1 MRFVRTAVALLTVFM
16 LAWRVQGATLSVDG
30 RAQQGRDIN
39 DHIYGVN
46 IANWCQYYYLELCE
60 PMLTNAGVSVV
71 RYGATNIERYNWRN
85 NRMYNVISKGNQFVP
100 LSWESFIDWVRDDL
114 NADVFLQAP
123 VFAHVA
129 ADYDAASYNTNQTLQ
144 DITDWV
150 VAAGTNV
157 AIWGVGNEPF
167 IAWKLEGYEGNR
179 STNDDD
185 EGYAYNDGAHGDQIF
200 NEDIAADRYFPQFL
214 SVASTIRSSAPNAKI
229 LGPTPAN
236 WWLYWSTDYSPF
248 CPATRANPGNH
259 TNDNG
264 WFIMASSANQWDPR
278 VFPDRA
284 GSPDIIGW
292 ERNEATGVFN
302 DSRTLCQFAKRMAD
316 YAASHGGT
324 QVCDYLDF
332 HRYMNCDQDAVA
344 VQEVRDLWDPDY
356 ASYDK
361 ETGSSGTKT
370 KILSRFQ
377 NIIDHYYTNLQMSLS
392 EYDYFYW
399 QGHPA
404 EPQVAALGQI
414 DYLGTFAQ
422 RGVQLACN
430 WYIGE
435 PDQSGGGYHHAA
447 DSAKQAMFNEQGE
460 PNPKYWAFK
469 LMSDNFRDKSLVTRS
484 SENDT
489 FSVYAGLNVASSQLV
504 VAAHYKGL
512 YYPWNHATHPGAFI
526 EGQGN
531 SNATIVVSNFTIR
544 GVSSVKRFGRY
555 DPAIMHMA
563 TGGVTVAGGSFT
575 YEFEPLS
582 VYLFTFHG
590 QASPPAEQAPSTYL
604 NVSPARVDFGP
615 YGSGI
620 EISTTEDHETGE
632 TTSETNYTTC
642 IKIANNRNSN
652 TVWSAAVTSSW
663 LRLVAPVSGTATVAD
678 RLFLCVTNRALA
690 VGVYSTDVHV
700 ATSEGLVKVPVTMEV
715 LPGEAQGEIRLFDV
729 ETHSLAHAWG
739 SAEPYSLG
747 VYDGHGNVE
756 DRSDPYIYLFRMD
769 HDEVSPFGGLAS
781 LRVDFD
787 SSAGDNSAGR
797 LYTAFGTYGHYGAT
811 MCWVP
816 TNASATN
823 YIFKFDV
830 KTKTEGT
837 GFTKTRLLVVIT
849 DDSAQTN
856 KAKPDVG
863 ISSFKESMELDDDV
877 WQTVSIPL
885 STNFFNWKYPGGQ
898 DGSLVQLDFSR
909 IRQVEFCPW
918 AGREDMKG
926 TLWLDNLR
934 IETVNAVT
942 NHYPVAV
949 VTQSAQLMGTNET
962 AQLIATNSYDPDGT
976 IASYAWSPATGL
988 SATNTAVVTFTPP
1001 APGVYTFNCRVTD
1014 NRGLASRNPAQL
1026 VFKVIPP
1033 LVGTSLQLFRQPGFT
1048 DAIGSV
1054 ASNSLDVYV
1063 KLTCSSGGSAD
1074 EEDFTIASVRSSDA
1088 YGPDYHNNVDPI
1100 SIVLEET
1107 APTSRVFTGHFRL
1120 AAFSAELDER
1130 IGASEGCTVTVSN
1143 AGLSTAVTVG
1153 RQAYG
1158 YERWVDHIERG
1169 ATAMNNFEGPWFTY
1183 ADNYNANTSVVFVAS
1198 TNTGAHGASSQSLR
1212 GWGELRLGP
1221 TGSVDQ
1227 LFAGVATKL
1236 TGRTEETTNAVCD
1249 LSSTTGLRG
1258 VSFWL
1263 KGNGKRLSIVLRSMA
1278 VTNYDDYLYTI
1289 DYTPTNGWRKYALLF
1304 TDFNQEGWGSEALE
1318 RETVLR
1324 YVNSIQFKFASKINH
1339 ETNEFFVDDIALF
1352 GGSIAYSSNVIYRKD
1367 NAVSMEGYGGLSLT
1381 NASFTNAGSSAT
1393 AIAGW
1398 TLTGNARG
1406 EDWGANGGDAVFESW
1421 NGAVGTIHQDVPGI
1435 VSNRPYRL
1443 RMDMT
1448 RSADFDG
1455 AVYLDMVWLNSSGT
1469 ILSTNSTGN
1478 LAPGITT
1485 DVWPPTSL
1493 DGGLVTAPTNASK
1506 VRIRVRTD
1514 GVTNGNAKAI
1524 ESQVVADLLPDNGWQ
1539 TWVGGFSVRY
1549 TNNCAE
1555 GYGAA
1560 VLDSTNTDWVA
1571 GMYVPDVFQAPAQH
1585 MTNFSAFSGLAIKAR
1600 RAPGYAATGGTDAR
1614 IRLSVVTGITEVA
1627 KTRWFPVDA
1636 GQWED
1641 YVVFSKE
1648 KFYTLD
1654 TADTNDVRGL
1664 VKWTNDWKGIDR
1676 VYIYY
1681 GPGTNGL
1688 TPYDIM
1694 VDDFRPCSGTY
1705 LH

>member
-1 MRFVRTAVALLTVFM
+1 MCLL
-16 LAWRVQGATLSVDG
+16 ASGAYAATLSVDG

-46 IANWCQYYYLELCE
+46 IANWCQYYYLVLCE
-60 PMLTNAGVSVV
+60 PMLTNAGVTVV

-100 LSWESFIDWVRDDL
+100 LSWESFVHWVRDDL
-114 NADVFLQAP
+114 DADVFLQAS
-123 VFAHVA
+123 VFSHVA
-129 ADYDAASYNTNQTLQ
+129 ADYGGDSYNTNQTLQ

-150 VAAGTNV
+150 MAAGTNV

-179 STNDDD
+179 STNGDD
-185 EGYAYNDGAHGDQIF
+185 EGYAYKDGAHGDQIF

-248 CPATRANPGNH
+248 CPATRAEPGNH
-259 TNDNG
+259 TNHNG
-264 WFIMASSANQWDPR
+264 WFTMSASANQWDPR

-284 GSPDIIGW
+284 GSPDIVGW
-292 ERNEATGVFN
+292 ERNESTGVFN
-302 DSRTLCQFAKRMAD
+302 DSRTMCQFAKRLAD
-316 YAASHGGT
+316 YAATHGDA

-344 VQEVRDLWDPDY
+344 VQEVRDLWDENY

-370 KILSRFQ
+370 EILTRFQ
-377 NIIDHYYTNLQMSLS
+377 NIIDHYYTNLQLSLS

-404 EPQVAALGQI
+404 EPQVGALGEI

-447 DSAKQAMFNEQGE
+447 DSAKQAMFNEKGE

-469 LMSDNFRDKSLVTRS
+469 LMSDNFRDKALVTRS
-484 SENDT
+484 SDNDA

-504 VAAHYKGL
+504 VVAHYKGL
-512 YYPWNHATHPGAFI
+512 YHPWYDAEQAGVFI

-531 SNATIVVSNFTIR
+531 SNATIVISNFTIR
-544 GVSSVKRFGRY
+544 GVASVKRFGRF

-563 TGGVTVAGGSFT
+563 TGGVTVTGGSFT

-582 VYLFTFHG
+582 VYLFTFYG
-590 QASPPAEQAPSTYL
+590 QTNPPAEQTPSTYL
-604 NVSPARVDFGP
+604 NVDPARVDFGP
-615 YGSGI
+615 YESGV
-620 EISTTEDHETGE
+620 EVSSTEDEETHEVTVA
-632 TTSETNYTTC
+632 TNYTRC
-642 IKIANNRNSN
+642 IKSANNRNSK
-652 TVWSAAVTSSW
+652 TVWSAATTSSW
-663 LRLVAPVSGTATVAD
+663 LRLVSPVSGTATVCD
-678 RLFLCVTNRALA
+678 RLFLCVTNRNLA
-690 VGVYSTDVHV
+690 TGVYSTDVHV
-700 ATSEGLVKVPVTMEV
+700 ATSEGLVRVPVTMEV

-739 SAEPYSLG
+739 STEPYSLG
-747 VYDGHGNVE
+747 VYDGHGNTE

-769 HDEVSPFGGLAS
+769 YDEVSPLGGLAS

-787 SSAGDNSAGR
+787 RSAGDNSAGR

-856 KAKPDVG
+856 KGKPDVQ
-863 ISSFKESMELDDDV
+863 ISSFKESMELEDDV
-877 WQTVSIPL
+877 WQTISIPL
-885 STNFFNWKYPGGQ
+885 STNFFDWKYPGGQ

-934 IETVNAVT
+934 IETVTATT
-942 NHYPVAV
+942 NRYPVAV
-949 VTQSAQLMGTNET
+949 AAPVVQLMGTSET
-962 AQLIATNSYDPDGT
+962 AQLVATNSYDPDGS
-976 IASYAWSPATGL
+976 IASYEWSSPTGL
-988 SATNTAVVTFTPP
+988 SATNAAVVTFTPP
-1001 APGVYTFNCRVTD
+1001 GPGVYTFNCRVTD
-1014 NRGLASRNPAQL
+1014 NRGLASRNPAQVVL
-1026 VFKVIPP
+1026 KVIPT
-1033 LVGTSLQLFRQPGFT
+1033 LVGTSIQLFRQPTFT

-1063 KLTCSSGGSAD
+1063 KLTCSAGGSD
-1074 EEDFTIASVRSSDA
+1074 EDEDFTIATVRSSDV
-1088 YGPDYHNNVDPI
+1088 YGPDHYNDVDPI

-1107 APTSRVFTGHFRL
+1107 APTSRIFTGHFRL
-1120 AAFSAELDER
+1120 AAFSDELSER

-1143 AGLSTAVTVG
+1143 AGVSAAVMVG
-1153 RQAYG
+1153 RQTYG

-1169 ATAMNNFEGPWFTY
+1169 AAAMNNFEGPWFAY
-1183 ADNYNANTSVVFVAS
+1183 ADNYNQNTSVVFLAT
-1198 TNTGAHGASSQSLR
+1198 TNAGAHGASSQSMR
-1212 GWGELRLGP
+1212 GYGELRLGP

-1227 LFAGVATKL
+1227 LFAGIATKL
-1236 TGRTEETTNAVCD
+1236 TGLFEETTNAVCD

-1258 VSFWL
+1258 VSFWM
-1263 KGNGKRLSIVLRSMA
+1263 KGNGKKLAVVLRSM
-1278 VTNYDDYLYTI
+1278 VITNYDDYLYTI
-1289 DYTPTNGWRKYALLF
+1289 DYTPTNGWRKYTLLF
-1304 TDFNQEGWGSEALE
+1304 TDFNQEGWGNDAVE
-1318 RETVLR
+1318 RDTALR

-1339 ETNEFFVDDIALF
+1339 ETNDVFLDDVALF
-1352 GGSIAYSSNVIYRKD
+1352 GGTMAYSSNVIYRKD
-1367 NAVSMEGYGGLSLT
+1367 NTVSMEGYGGLSLT
-1381 NASFTNAGSSAT
+1381 NASFTNAGASAS

-1398 TLTGNARG
+1398 TLTGNVRG

-1421 NGAVGTIHQDVPGI
+1421 NGLSGIIHQDVPGI
-1435 VSNRPYRL
+1435 VSNRPYRF

-1448 RSADFDG
+1448 RSVDFDG
-1455 AVYLDMVWLNSSGT
+1455 AIYLDMVWLNASGT
-1469 ILSTNSTGN
+1469 ILSTNSSGN
-1478 LAPGITT
+1478 LTPVITT
-1485 DVWPPTSL
+1485 ADWPPTSV
-1493 DGGLVTAPTNASK
+1493 DGGLVTAPATAAK
-1506 VRIRVRTD
+1506 VRIRVRAE

-1524 ESQVVADLLPDNGWQ
+1524 DAQVVADLLPDNGWQ
-1539 TWVGGFSVRY
+1539 VWVDGFSVRY

-1560 VLDSTNTDWVA
+1560 VFDSTNTDWVA
-1571 GMYVPDVFQAPAQH
+1571 GMYVPDVWQSPPQH
-1585 MTNFSAFSGLAIKAR
+1585 MTNFSAFDGLAIKAR
-1600 RAPGYAATGGTDAR
+1600 RVPGYASTGGADAR
-1614 IRLSVVTGITEVA
+1614 IRLAVVTGTTEVA
-1627 KTRWFPVDA
+1627 KTRWYPVDA

-1641 YVVFSKE
+1641 YVVFSKD

-1654 TADTNDVRGL
+1654 TADTNYVGGL
-1664 VKWTNDWKGIDR
+1664 VPWTNDWKGIDR
-1676 VYIYY
+1676 IYIYY